1 MAYYVWSA
9 AVPLSLYVTRGIGS
23 TVREGLLRREAPQ
36 PLDTSID
43 TAGALS
49 SAAAALAFVL
59 PVHIISPT
67 LTHLRE
73 LVQSGKT
80 DLEAVLRGCALRQHR
95 RSLSRL
101 FRQPCYREENARLRA
116 LTHTLKSR
124 VQIYLTMLPLF
135 ANIQTHA
142 EPLAETL
149 GETLGEPLGE
159 TLGESHAENALVVPG
174 MLQEAG
180 AKLAQVFSRVV
191 HTQFPDSSD
200 SEDADDEAESD

>member
-49 SAAAALAFVL
+49 SAAVALTFVL

-67 LTHLRE
+67 LTHLRA

-80 DLEAVLRGCALRQHR
+80 DLEAVLRDCALRQHR

-101 FRQPCYREENARLRA
+101 FRQPCYREENLRLRA
-116 LTHTLKSR
+116 LTDTLKSR
-124 VQIYLTMLPLF
+124 VQLYITMLPLF
-135 ANIQTHA
+135 ASNETHA
-142 EPLAETL
+142 KPD
-149 GETLGEPLGE
+149 
-159 TLGESHAENALVVPG
+159 AENVVPG
-174 MLQEAG
+174 TMQEASAEPDAENVVPGTMREAG

-191 HTQFPDSSD
+191 LTQFPDSSD
-200 SEDADDEAESD
+200 SEDDETESN

>member
-36 PLDTSID
+36 ALDTSID

-49 SAAAALAFVL
+49 SAAVALTFVL

-67 LTHLRE
+67 LTHLRA

-80 DLEAVLRGCALRQHR
+80 DLEAVLRDCALRQHR

-101 FRQPCYREENARLRA
+101 FRQPCYREENLRLRA
-116 LTHTLKSR
+116 LTDTLKSR
-124 VQIYLTMLPLF
+124 VQLYITMLPLF
-135 ANIQTHA
+135 ASNETHA
-142 EPLAETL
+142 ETRGEPHAETL
-149 GETLGEPLGE
+149 AEFD
-159 TLGESHAENALVVPG
+159 AENVVPG
-174 MLQEAG
+174 IMQEAG

-191 HTQFPDSSD
+191 LTQFPDSSD
-200 SEDADDEAESD
+200 SEDDETESN